1 MKYEQSR
8 ENFFNEQILRMAPQI
23 ARILD
28 SGFSVELSKSRSG
41 LKITKVKRMHEVV
54 AKEGWTDER

>member
-8 ENFFNEQILRMAPQI
+8 EKFFNEQILRMAPQI

-41 LKITKVKRMHEVV
+41 IKILKVLKIHEVV
-54 AKEGWTDER
+54 AREAQN